1 MQYLKGGDL
10 IRLQHTESKGYL
22 ASDSPFQMDDSEVF
36 VRIYNGTDEF
46 DEENYSVDTVWEIEI
61 NRPNNRGNTCKV
73 KYRKDYQDHS

>member
-1 MQYLKGGDL
+1 
-10 IRLQHTESKGYL
+10 
-22 ASDSPFQMDDSEVF
+22 MDDSEVF

-73 KYRKDYQDHS
+73 KYRKDY